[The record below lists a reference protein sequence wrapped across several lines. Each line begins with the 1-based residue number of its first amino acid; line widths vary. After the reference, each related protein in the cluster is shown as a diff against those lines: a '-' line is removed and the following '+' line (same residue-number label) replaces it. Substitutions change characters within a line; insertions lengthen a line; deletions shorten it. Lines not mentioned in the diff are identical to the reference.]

1 MMQEN
6 YPYQE
11 GDDENY
17 IYDNNDLKESSDM
30 NQNIQN
36 GKGTI
41 IQISDNNLNVED
53 IMPNEENNKKLKKYQ
68 KFVKNIEY
76 NKSGNVQ
83 EEDNEDDNK

>member
-17 IYDNNDLKESSDM
+17 IYDNNNLKESSEM

-36 GKGTI
+36 EKGCI

-53 IMPNEENNKKLKKYQ
+53 IISNNENNKKLNKYQ
-68 KFVKNIEY
+68 KYVKNVEY
-76 NKSGNVQ
+76 NKSGNAR
-83 EEDNEDDNK
+83 EEDNEDDKK